1 MTELVLDGFTA
12 RPLLHVDE
20 AHELVFTCTDV
31 HATESQG
38 IPTEDFYMRFLDG
51 FAFARGEWAAFWF
64 CENLA
69 SWGI

>member
-1 MTELVLDGFTA
+1 MAELVLDDFTA
-12 RPLLHVDE
+12 RPVLHVDE
-20 AHELVFTCTDV
+20 DHELVFTSTDA

-38 IPTEDFYMRFLDG
+38 IPTEAFYALFVDG